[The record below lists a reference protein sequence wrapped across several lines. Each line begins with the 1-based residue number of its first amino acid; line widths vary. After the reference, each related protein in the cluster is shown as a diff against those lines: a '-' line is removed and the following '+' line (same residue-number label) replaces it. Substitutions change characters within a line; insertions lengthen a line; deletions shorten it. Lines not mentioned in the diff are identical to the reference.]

1 MHTRMRSIW
10 VASFVA
16 MFASLALVGCPTEVP
31 QTEGLAVEPT
41 SVELTE
47 AAPEA
52 VVTLMNMGDDII
64 EDALY
69 FTASSDNENV
79 ALSAQGGSLPG
90 DFEVDI
96 TITATAFGAED
107 ATAVVTFE
115 NADDPEDAVTVDVT
129 VKAAA
134 AE

>member
-31 QTEGLAVEPT
+31 QTGLAVDPT

-47 AAPEA
+47 AAPAA
-52 VVTLMNMGDDII
+52 VVTLRNTGGDLI

-79 ALSAQGGSLPG
+79 TLSARGGSLPG

-107 ATAVVTFE
+107 YTAVVTFE

-129 VKAAA
+129 VRAAA